1 MMQNNIFRLSF
12 KYLFIAVFVFLP
24 FMLTAQN
31 SNNAVFKGL
40 IKYEDYQKLI
50 SKTGEDILYVVNFWA
65 TWCGPCVEELPD
77 FMAVNNKLSSRKD
90 FKMIL
95 ISLDNRREL
104 ESELLPFLTKH
115 QITADVYLLDDVKR
129 MNYWMPRVDN
139 KWTGSIPATVFYRNG
154 EKLQF
159 VEKQLHQPELLK
171 IIKQYIKL

>member
-1 MMQNNIFRLSF
+1 MKHHSINNRL
-12 KYLFIAVFVFLP
+12 KAIYIIAFVFLP
-24 FMLTAQN
+24 FLLSAQN
-31 SNNAVFKGL
+31 TNNAVFKGV

-50 SKTGEDILYVVNFWA
+50 SKPGENVLYVVNFWA

-77 FMAVNNKLSSRKD
+77 FMAVNNKLKGRKD

-95 ISLDNRREL
+95 VSLDNRRDL

-115 QITADVYLLDDVKR
+115 KITADVYLLDDVKR
-129 MNYWMPRVDN
+129 MNYWMPRVDD
-139 KWTGSIPATVFYRNG
+139 KWSGSIPATVFYLNG
-154 EKLQF
+154 KKLQF